1 MSGTRTSGRRR
12 GSTRRERR
20 IKPAVFVAVGAAL
33 ALVAVGGGTAY
44 AMDDSI
50 TLDTDGEQQTVHTFG
65 GTVQDVL
72 DSADITLG
80 QDDAVAPSPDTEVGS
95 GDHVVVRSPRD
106 LSVELDGREVS
117 GGVHAAT
124 LEEALPQ
131 LGLDPEGLEL
141 SEDPKAEIPEDGLD
155 VIAERAPRMSVMY
168 DTVRTETRT
177 TGETVQDVLDAAA
190 VELGEHDIVSPEP
203 DEPAADGMVVDI
215 TPVLDEPDVEEV
227 PIEAEEV
234 EEEDP
239 DLPEGEREVVT
250 EAEDGVKEVTT
261 ATVLHNGQEREYE
274 LDEEI
279 VTEPVE
285 GLVKIGTQKE
295 EEEGTPPEGGGDAA
309 GLNWAGLAECES
321 GGDPSAVNSAGGYYG
336 LYQFSEETWQSVGGT
351 GLPSE
356 ASADEQTQR
365 AQQLYNDV
373 GGNWQSQ
380 WPECGV
386 HLNE

>member
-1 MSGTRTSGRRR
+1 MSGTRNSDRRR
-12 GSTRRERR
+12 GSTRRGRR
-20 IKPAVFVAVGAAL
+20 IKPAVFIAAGAAL

-44 AMDDSI
+44 AMDDSV

-72 DSADITLG
+72 DSADITVG
-80 QDDAVAPSPDTEVGS
+80 EDDAVAPSPDTEIGS
-95 GDHVVVRSPRD
+95 GDHVVVRSPRE
-106 LSVELDGREVS
+106 LSVEVDGHEVS

-124 LEEALPQ
+124 LAEGLPQ
-131 LGLDPEGLEL
+131 LGLDLEGVEL
-141 SEDPKAEIPEDGLD
+141 SEDPETEIPEDGLD

-177 TGETVQDVLDAAA
+177 TGETVQDVLDAAG
-190 VELGEHDIVSPEP
+190 VELGEHDVVSPRP
-203 DEPAADGMVVDI
+203 DEPATDGMVVDI
-215 TPVLDEPDVEEV
+215 TPVLGEPEVEEV

-261 ATVLHNGQEREYE
+261 ATILHNGKERDHE
-274 LDEEI
+274 LDEEV

-285 GLVKIGTQKE
+285 GLVKVGTQE
-295 EEEGTPPEGGGDAA
+295 EEEGTAPEGGGAA
-309 GLNWAGLAECES
+309 GDLNWAGLADCES
-321 GGDPSAVNSAGGYYG
+321 GGDPTAVNSAGGYYG
-336 LYQFSEETWQSVGGT
+336 LYQFSEQTWQSVGGT

-356 ASADEQTQR
+356 ASPDEQTQR

-373 GGNWQSQ
+373 GGDWQSQ

>member
-1 MSGTRTSGRRR
+1 MSGTRNSGRRR
-12 GSTRRERR
+12 GATRRGPR
-20 IKPAVFVAVGAAL
+20 IKPAVFVAAGAAL

-44 AMDDSI
+44 AMDDSV
-50 TLDTDGEQQTVHTFG
+50 TLDNDGEQQTVHTFG

-72 DSADITLG
+72 DSAGVTLG
-80 QDDAVAPSPDTEVGS
+80 EDEAVAPSLDTEIGS

-106 LSVELDGREVS
+106 LTVEVDGHEVS
-117 GGVHAAT
+117 GGVHATT
-124 LEEALPQ
+124 LEEGLPQ
-131 LGLDPEGLEL
+131 LGLDPESVEL
-141 SEDPKAEIPEDGLD
+141 SEAPETEIPDDGLD
-155 VIAERAPRMSVMY
+155 VTAERAPRMSVMY

-177 TGETVQDVLDAAA
+177 TGETVQDVLDTAG
-190 VELGEHDIVSPEP
+190 VEPGEHDIVSPEP
-203 DEPAADGMVVDI
+203 DEPATDGMVVDI
-215 TPVLDEPDVEEV
+215 TPVLGEPEVEEV

-261 ATVLHNGQEREYE
+261 ATILHNGEEREHE

-285 GLVKIGTQKE
+285 GLVKVGTQ
-295 EEEGTPPEGGGDAA
+295 EEEGTAPEGGGAA
-309 GLNWAGLAECES
+309 GDLNWAGLAECES
-321 GGDPSAVNSAGGYYG
+321 GGDPTAVNSAGGYYG
-336 LYQFSEETWQSVGGT
+336 LYQFSEQTWQSVGGT

-356 ASADEQTQR
+356 ASPDEQTQR

-373 GGNWQSQ
+373 GGDWQSQ

-386 HLNE
+386 HLHE